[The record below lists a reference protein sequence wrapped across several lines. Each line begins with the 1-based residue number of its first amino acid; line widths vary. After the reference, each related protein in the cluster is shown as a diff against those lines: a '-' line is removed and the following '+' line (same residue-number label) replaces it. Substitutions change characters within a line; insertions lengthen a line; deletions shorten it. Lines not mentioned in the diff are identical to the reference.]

1 MRKGVKYFYQ
11 NVLDYRVHFGNM
23 LYKIDLKIEAVL
35 LYYLNKHLILFH
47 IYSSNSHSKMASKP
61 VVLSVADWVVPKIK
75 YMPPKVNERGG
86 KSINIISAQ
95 TNRALAI
102 STPMMMTWGVA
113 DFIGDNGES
122 DGKFS
127 ISLVFP
133 NDEYRKPS
141 TDAFLQKLK
150 DFENQILDDAVKNS
164 ELWWGEEMSREVC
177 KHTSFPSLK
186 YSKNKETKK
195 IDMTKPPTIRAKVP
209 NYGGKWNV
217 EIYDTTNKQIFPCE
231 NENLTPIDFVP
242 KQSNVAC
249 VLQCGGIWIG
259 GKGWGVTWKLIQC
272 VVKPREVVSIY
283 GKCHIQLSE
292 DERGLIEGQ
301 QINEDEDVDE
311 PIVAVQPKPA
321 VKAAFAPVPTP
332 VPVPTLVPT
341 PVPTP
346 APVPVPVAKAFD
358 TSAADSDDEAVVEVN
373 DEPEEEAVEEPAP
386 VVAAAA
392 PVAAKKVIK
401 KAAPVPAP
409 VPVASTEPA
418 PTAAKKIVKKKVV

>member
-1 MRKGVKYFYQ
+1 MF
-11 NVLDYRVHFGNM
+11 
-23 LYKIDLKIEAVL
+23 YKIDLKIEAVL
-35 LYYLNKHLILFH
+35 LYHLNKHLIISRIFTL
-47 IYSSNSHSKMASKP
+47 SNSHSKMASKP

-186 YSKNKETKK
+186 YSKNKDTKK
-195 IDMTKPPTIRAKVP
+195 IDPTKAPSIRAKVP
-209 NYGGKWNV
+209 FYSGKWNV

-231 NENLTPIDFVP
+231 NEHLTPMDFVP
-242 KQSNVAC
+242 KLSNVAC

-292 DERGLIEGQ
+292 DERGQIDSQ
-301 QINEDEDVDE
+301 QINEEVEVDE
-311 PIVAVQPKPA
+311 EAAVVVQAKPA
-321 VKAAFAPVPTP
+321 PA
-332 VPVPTLVPT
+332 
-341 PVPTP
+341 PTP
-346 APVPVPVAKAFD
+346 APVATPAAKAFD
-358 TSAADSDDEAVVEVN
+358 TSAADSDDEAANDPEVN
-373 DEPEEEAVEEPAP
+373 DEPEEEAVEEPVP
-386 VVAAAA
+386 VPAAA
-392 PVAAKKVIK
+392 PVSAAPAAAKKVIK
-401 KAAPVPAP
+401 KAAPAVSAAPTPAP
-409 VPVASTEPA
+409 AAVAAEPA
-418 PTAAKKIVKKKVV
+418 PTAAKKIVKKKAV